1 MVYSNTLRQKESEQS
16 PGGAIPPRVSSSL
29 KHRQLSRSKIELF
42 LECPRCFY
50 DDVAQNRHRPSG
62 PPFTLNNAVDALL
75 KAEFDLYR
83 AAGTP
88 HPIFASVGLE
98 AIPLAHPQIN
108 QWRANRVGVRWKD
121 AVTDWA
127 LYGAIDD
134 AWETAAHTVL
144 VADYKATARRDEVTE
159 ANLYPGYK
167 RQVEVY
173 QFLLEQQG
181 LIVEPRAYFV
191 YANGISSGRAFG
203 GTLTFRTTLLPY
215 DADHSWVLGTF
226 RAAVSL
232 IRNGARPVSADTC
245 QWCQY
250 VARTSEETTHPVALG
265 RETPSYLKHVEEFGC
280 SKFSG

>member
-1 MVYSNTLRQKESEQS
+1 MVHSNTLRQKESEES
-16 PGGAIPPRVSSSL
+16 PGGATPPRVSSSL

-50 DDVAQNRHRPSG
+50 DDVARNRPRPGG

-83 AAGTP
+83 DSGTP
-88 HPIFASVGLE
+88 HPIFATVGLE
-98 AIPLAHPQIN
+98 AIPLAHPQIGD
-108 QWRANRVGVRWKD
+108 WRANRTGVRWKD
-121 AVTDWA
+121 PVTDWT

-159 ANLYPGYK
+159 ANLYPSYQ

-181 LIVEPRAYFV
+181 LTVEPRAYFV

-203 GTLTFRTTLLPY
+203 GTLSFRTTLLPY
-215 DADHSWVLGTF
+215 DADRSWVLGAF

-232 IRNGARPVSADTC
+232 ILRAVRPAPADEC

-250 VARTSEETTHPVALG
+250 VAGACAAV
-265 RETPSYLKHVEEFGC
+265 
-280 SKFSG
+280 